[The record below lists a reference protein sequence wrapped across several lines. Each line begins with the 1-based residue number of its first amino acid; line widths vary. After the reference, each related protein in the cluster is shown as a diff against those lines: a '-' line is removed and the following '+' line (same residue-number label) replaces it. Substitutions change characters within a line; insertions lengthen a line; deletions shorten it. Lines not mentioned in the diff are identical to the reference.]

1 MRGKVGVAA
10 GIALLIGAV
19 SCGGDTVTETSDASC
34 AFVVYF
40 RDQLYD
46 AVTVKISPEEGE
58 PLGVARLPGCDDT
71 NDGEPEPDEE
81 IPVSRFPGVSPDRA
95 VIWTGSH
102 DTVFVREG
110 TERVPPELGR
120 LLEAPSCDEGDAPIT
135 LNGPWLGILGA
146 DGNTELDLEPPYDID
161 LFVDEA
167 SSETYERA
175 YLTVRVPPA
184 AGQPLTRDD
193 VKASLWEG
201 GTIELTTNCDGGR
214 FVALTAEA
222 HPPE

>member
-1 MRGKVGVAA
+1 MKGKVGAAA
-10 GIALLIGAV
+10 GVALLISAV
-19 SCGGDTVTETSDASC
+19 SCGGETVTETSDASC

-40 RDQLYD
+40 RDQPYS
-46 AVTVKISPEEGE
+46 AVTVKVAPDEGE

-71 NDGEPEPDEE
+71 NDSEPEPDEE
-81 IPVSRFPGVSPDRA
+81 IPVSGFPGVSPDIA

-110 TERVPPELGR
+110 VRGPREVAR
-120 LLEAPSCDEGDAPIT
+120 LLEAPSCDEGDAPIA
-135 LNGPWLGILGA
+135 LDGQWLGILGA
-146 DGNTELDLEPPYDID
+146 DGNTELDLDPPYDID
-161 LFVDEA
+161 LFVQEA
-167 SSETYERA
+167 SSRTYEQA

-201 GTIELTTNCDGGR
+201 GTIELTTNCDNGR
-214 FVALTAEA
+214 FVALTADA